1 MAISA
6 TGRLAADEPVV
17 RPGSV
22 TGARTGRDRAGLMA
36 GAAAMELALPPW
48 SRTAAME
55 LALPPWSRTA
65 AMELALP
72 PWSRAAA
79 VELAPPPCSPP
90 RAVPRHRRER
100 SDRSQRDMA
109 AFPDSYRFE
118 AP

>member
-6 TGRLAADEPVV
+6 TGRLTADEPVV
-17 RPGSV
+17 RPGCV

-55 LALPPWSRTA
+55 LALPPWA
-65 AMELALP
+65 
-72 PWSRAAA
+72 RAAA
-79 VELAPPPCSPP
+79 VQPAPPPCSPP